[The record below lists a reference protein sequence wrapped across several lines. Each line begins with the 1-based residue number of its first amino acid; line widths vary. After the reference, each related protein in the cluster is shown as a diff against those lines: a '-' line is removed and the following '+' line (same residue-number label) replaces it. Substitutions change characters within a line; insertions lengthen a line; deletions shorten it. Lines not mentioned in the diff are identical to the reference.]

1 MSRPARK
8 EERIDVRLDREAKV
22 TIARA
27 AALRHQ
33 SVSDFILSATLER
46 CQEVIERANMIRL
59 SEHESERFLA
69 ALANPP
75 APSPKLRKAVEKY
88 QKALAKGRLE
98 VR

>member
-8 EERIDVRLDREAKV
+8 EERIDVRLDREAKA
-22 TIARA
+22 TITRA

-46 CQEVIERANMIRL
+46 CQEVIERANVIRL
-59 SEHESERFLA
+59 SEHEAGRFLA

-75 APSPKLRKAVEKY
+75 APSPKLRKAAEKY
-88 QKALAKGRLE
+88 RKALAKGRLE